1 MLRGDA
7 TAADA
12 VATAAL
18 DFAFTGLVPDELGQ
32 GLVFSCVKLGAPV
45 KGFTAGGEETPL
57 LLDEPV
63 LTLILLLL
71 LSCHPVAQ
79 PPSLAVVEAV
89 VGALAGLT

>member
-1 MLRGDA
+1 
-7 TAADA
+7 
-12 VATAAL
+12 L

-63 LTLILLLL
+63 LTLILPL

-79 PPSLAVVEAV
+79 PPSLAAVEAV